1 MIRQTSQANPQFEQN
16 GTPQPIERS
25 LSAALHQLQQL
36 FGLHGD
42 MAYRSLQC
50 DDGTAGSFIYN
61 MTMSHA
67 ESIDQICGIDGW
79 LHQAHSPALLIAR
92 IQSGEWAN
100 GMIHTTSDWQSV
112 LHAIVRGDA
121 VLLLDGLDT
130 AIVCETRQ
138 LEWRSITEPTTQV
151 VVRGP
156 KDSFTESFATNISL
170 IRRRVQKPGLMLE
183 TYRIGSVTGTQI
195 GIMFVNGKAEEALL
209 QTVRTRLQ
217 SLQTDGVLDSGSLE
231 RLMQEKRFTPFP
243 TIYNTERPDSVVSL
257 LLSGRVAIIVD
268 GTPFVL
274 VVPVTFYQFFR
285 AAEDAYER
293 ADIGILL
300 TVLRYVAY
308 IVSLLGPSLYI
319 AAITFHQE
327 MIPTPLLISLVAQR
341 EGVPFPAFAEAMLM
355 EVSFELMREAG
366 VRMPRAV
373 GQAVSI
379 VGALILGQSAVQ
391 AGIVS
396 AAMVIVVASTG
407 IASFTSPAF
416 NIAISAR
423 ILRFSLM
430 VLAGTFG
437 LFGILIGLIFLVAHL
452 CSLRSF
458 GTPYMALHQKK
469 GMPQA

>member
-1 MIRQTSQANPQFEQN
+1 MIRQTSQASTFVEQT
-16 GTPQPIERS
+16 GPPQPIERS

-36 FGLHGD
+36 FGENGD

-50 DDGTAGSFIYN
+50 EDGTPGSFIYN

-67 ESIDQICGIDGW
+67 ETIDQVCGIDGW
-79 LHQAHSPALLIAR
+79 LHQTHSPALLIGR
-92 IQSGEWAN
+92 IQSGEWTN
-100 GMIHTTSDWQSV
+100 QSIHTTNDWQAV
-112 LHAIVRGDA
+112 LDAIVMGDA
-121 VLLLDGLDT
+121 VILFDGVER
-130 AIVCETRQ
+130 AVICETRQ

-170 IRRRVQKPGLMLE
+170 IRRRIQQPGLMLE
-183 TYRIGSVTGTQI
+183 TCRIGSVTRTQV
-195 GIMFVNGKAEEALL
+195 GIMFVNGKADEELL
-209 QTVRTRLQ
+209 KTVRTRLQ
-217 SLQTDGVLDSGSLE
+217 SLQTDGILDSGSLE
-231 RLMQEKRFTPFP
+231 RLIQEKRFTPFP

-300 TVLRYVAY
+300 TVLRYIAY
-308 IVSLLGPSLYI
+308 IISLLGPSLYI

-366 VRMPRAV
+366 IRMPRAV

-396 AAMVIVVASTG
+396 AAMVIVVAATG

-423 ILRFSLM
+423 ILRFTLM

-437 LFGILIGLIFLVAHL
+437 LFGVLIGLIILVAHL

-458 GTPYMALHQKK
+458 GTPYMALNHKK
-469 GMPQA
+469 GLPPS